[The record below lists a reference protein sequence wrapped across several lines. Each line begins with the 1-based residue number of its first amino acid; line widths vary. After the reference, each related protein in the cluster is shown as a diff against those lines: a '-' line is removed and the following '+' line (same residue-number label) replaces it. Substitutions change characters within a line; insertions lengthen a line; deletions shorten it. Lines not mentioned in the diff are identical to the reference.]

1 MGPSV
6 SVSTHP
12 EGRNVTPVIRLRV
25 NAGYRLEFAFRTCP
39 SGMPRNRESPS
50 IQEWMVLT
58 GVLTN

>member
-39 SGMPRNRESPS
+39 SGMPGIGKALRSKNGWCWQASWP
-50 IQEWMVLT
+50 T
-58 GVLTN
+58 